1 MSCKRYIY
9 IYYHYCYTYYTILW
23 LWKSGWQKSGIRAQ
37 HTLLDNSHDEYLQ
50 FGLNLIGCF
59 CFNFVSFPFYF
70 CFFGS
75 DRCYR
80 PMSEMSTSQP
90 TFIKCLCVVNIYLFF
105 FYFELTDNFEVP
117 MHRTKDLT
125 WKYVVQYRTPFATTR
140 FINTLSLSQYWRLRR
155 SNQSQPIQIITRNVL
170 LCWLC
175 DNNSANSKTI
185 HLEYVTL
192 STVVY
197 THMR

>member
-1 MSCKRYIY
+1 MQTIY
-9 IYYHYCYTYYTILW
+9 IYTITIVIHIIQYYDYENLDDRNLEYAHNTHYLITAMMNIYNLVSISSGVFVLILFHFPFIFV
-23 LWKSGWQKSGIRAQ
+23 SS
-37 HTLLDNSHDEYLQ
+37 D
-50 FGLNLIGCF
+50 LIGAIVQC
-59 CFNFVSFPFYF
+59 P
-70 CFFGS
+70 
-75 DRCYR
+75 
-80 PMSEMSTSQP
+80 
-90 TFIKCLCVVNIYLFF
+90 KCLLPSRHLLNACVLWIFINFF